1 MDKNN
6 ESALLLR
13 LNKQEQAAAL
23 REIGFTAVDE
33 NTPAGDIAKYIRWAG
48 GLLDLSFSTIRI
60 EDGANAFFTIE
71 EWNALSANNRSKY
84 FRIGVRVRA
93 DRRQFVIAK
102 NNCVNAATGT
112 TFAWGTNGTDIPG
125 VKNYGGGNQ
134 GLYDTADG
142 KSNTDAIIKA
152 AAGLKDS
159 SGILG
164 APAAEA
170 AEAYKACTLEQDGL
184 EDKTDWYLPSVGEL
198 MTAAKYK
205 SEINEMLTF
214 ISGSQNI
221 ITEDWYWSSTEY
233 NSSNAWCVNMND
245 GRVNASGKVSAY
257 RVRPFFA
264 IDSLSL

>member
-33 NTPAGDIAKYIRWAG
+33 NTPAGDITKYIRWAG
-48 GLLDLSFSTIRI
+48 GLLDLSFAAIRI
-60 EDGANAFFTIE
+60 EDGGTAFFTIE

-84 FRIGVRVRA
+84 FRTGVRVRA

-102 NNCVNAATGT
+102 NNCVNAADGT

-125 VKNYGGGNQ
+125 VKNYGAGNQ

-142 KSNTDAIIKA
+142 KDNTDAILRA

-170 AEAYKACTLEQDGL
+170 AKGYRACTLEQDGL

-205 SEINEMLTF
+205 SEINEMLTS
-214 ISGSQNI
+214 ISGSQNTFI
-221 ITEDWYWSSTEY
+221 NDWYWSSTEY
-233 NSSNAWCVNMND
+233 SSSLAWYVYMYYGCVYTY
-245 GRVNASGKVSAY
+245 GKATAG
-257 RVRPFFA
+257 RVRPFSA